1 LLVSLLKRIKC
12 YEILR
17 RPARDKDGEEQ
28 I

>member
-1 LLVSLLKRIKC
+1 LIHFYKRFRC

-17 RPARDKDGEEQ
+17 RAARDKDGEEQ